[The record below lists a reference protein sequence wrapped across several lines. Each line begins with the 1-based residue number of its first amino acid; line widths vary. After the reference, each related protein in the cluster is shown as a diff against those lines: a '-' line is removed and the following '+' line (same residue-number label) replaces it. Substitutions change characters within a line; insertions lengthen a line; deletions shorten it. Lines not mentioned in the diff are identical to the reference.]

1 MSLVAGFLGDL
12 KQLNSFFI
20 NTGPTKRDEEHEI
33 EEILNLQASISMT
46 NTLSPELLI
55 FLKMTS
61 LCTGKFYL
69 LSN

>member
-1 MSLVAGFLGDL
+1 MIFDSNIGKETNGF
-12 KQLNSFFI
+12 S
-20 NTGPTKRDEEHEI
+20 PTKRDEEHEI